1 MADTKSAVK
10 FKSLLG
16 DRILVLPD
24 EAQKKTEG
32 GILLPDTAVDR
43 PRTGKVVA
51 SGPGEYNP
59 HTSGYAA
66 MSCKVGDRV
75 MYTIYSKADVKVEGY
90 DRDLVLMRQT
100 EVIGVIE

>member
-1 MADTKSAVK
+1 MSTTATAVK
-10 FKSLLG
+10 FKTLLG

-24 EAQKKTEG
+24 EVQTKTPG
-32 GILLPDTAVDR
+32 GIIIPDTAVDR
-43 PRTGKVVA
+43 PRTGTVVA
-51 SGPGEYNP
+51 AGPGEYNP
-59 HTSGYAA
+59 HASCYCP
-66 MSCKVGDRV
+66 MSCEVGSKV